1 MSKKKDARQVKIR
14 EILLEENQVRVV
26 DLANRLNV
34 TPETLRKDLDEMENQ
49 QLIVREHG
57 FARIQTLRT
66 ELPFSFRQ
74 QENPEAKRRIMLRA
88 IQEIQNGQVVFLDA
102 GSTLTEGIQAL
113 RSKKDLTIVVN
124 SIPIALECID
134 MNFNVIFI
142 GGEMMKNG
150 LRTDGYYTQ
159 QMLDN
164 IYIDVAILGSDGL
177 KETTGFT
184 VYTLTEIGTRRHIIN
199 QSKKLII
206 ACDVSKFE
214 RQAHYQFC
222 SFKEVDM
229 FITNKLT
236 PEQLE
241 QVKDCKQ
248 IIQV

>member
-1 MSKKKDARQVKIR
+1 MSKKKDARQVRIR
-14 EILLEENQVRVV
+14 EILLEENQVRVI
-26 DLANRLNV
+26 DLASRLHV
-34 TPETLRKDLDEMENQ
+34 TPETLRKDLDEMESQ

-57 FARIQTLRT
+57 YARIQALST

-74 QENPEAKRRIMLRA
+74 QENPEAKRKIMLRA
-88 IQEIQNGQVVFLDA
+88 IQEIQNGQVIFLDA
-102 GSTLTEGIQAL
+102 GSTLIEGIQAL
-113 RSKKDLTIVVN
+113 RSKKDLTIIVN

-177 KETTGFT
+177 KDTTGFT
-184 VYTLTEIGTRRHIIN
+184 VFTLTEIGTRRHIIN

-229 FITNKLT
+229 FITNQLT
-236 PEQLE
+236 NEQLE